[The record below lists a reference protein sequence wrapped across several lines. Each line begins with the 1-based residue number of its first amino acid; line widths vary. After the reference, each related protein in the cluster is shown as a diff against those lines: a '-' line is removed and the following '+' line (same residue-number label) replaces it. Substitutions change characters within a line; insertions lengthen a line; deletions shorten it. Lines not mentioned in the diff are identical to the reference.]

1 MSLLQRLFHHH
12 PAAASAGDELLH
24 WDESLSVGN
33 GLIDNEHREIIR
45 LLNLLYADWR
55 AGAHHLGLARMLAL
69 LDRTLDMHF
78 ANEEDV
84 MARHRCPTLAEHQA
98 AHRALL
104 SELAII
110 HQTFR
115 QGSGGDDIEARLTC
129 FVRKVVV
136 DHVLTWDIDAKDYMR
151 E

>member
-1 MSLLQRLFHHH
+1 MPLLQRLFHHH
-12 PAAASAGDELLH
+12 PAPSSASGDLLH
-24 WDESLSVGN
+24 WDGSLSVGN
-33 GLIDNEHREIIR
+33 GLIDSEHREIIR

-55 AGAHHLGLARMLAL
+55 AGAHHLSMSRTLAI

-84 MARHRCPTLAEHQA
+84 MARHHYPTLAEHQA

-104 SELAII
+104 SELAVI

-115 QGSGGDDIEARLTC
+115 QGGGGDDIEARLTC

-136 DHVLTWDIDAKDYMR
+136 DHVLTCDMDAKDYMR